1 MVYEFKNPAE
11 MGIYVNT
18 GRKTL
23 AAVKAE
29 LGADAVC
36 NFQLFNSDWTACCFT
51 KAGGKVLAD
60 DGYVYEGFGWN
71 AGGALCWDTSDH
83 AARYENFAGCLTVVK
98 DGAYPGY
105 PVPAALAGARG
116 RTAIGLKADGT
127 IVMFCVPDAQGLT
140 IPALAAK
147 LIALGC
153 RYAVNFD
160 GGGSAQCATPAGEV
174 KSARVVHTLFWLR
187 HAASDAPPALK
198 RGDRGRAVKSLQTL
212 LASWGQSCGWYGADG
227 DFGPDTA
234 NAVLRFQRVKGLK
247 PTGEADAKTW
257 KTLIG
262 GSGV

>member
-1 MVYEFKNPAE
+1 M
-11 MGIYVNT
+11 
-18 GRKTL
+18 
-23 AAVKAE
+23 
-29 LGADAVC
+29 LGV
-36 NFQLFNSDWTACCFT
+36 LFSI
-51 KAGGKVLAD
+51 
-60 DGYVYEGFGWN
+60 
-71 AGGALCWDTSDH
+71 
-83 AARYENFAGCLTVVK
+83 
-98 DGAYPGY
+98 
-105 PVPAALAGARG
+105 LAGAAMSIQGVMNTRLG
-116 RTAIGLKADGT
+116 ERIGTMEANAFVQCGAAVLS
-127 IVMFCVPDAQGLT
+127 
-140 IPALAAK
+140 LAAK

-160 GGGSAQCATPAGEV
+160 GGGSAQCTTPAGEV

-262 GSGV
+262 GRGV

>member
-23 AAVKAE
+23 AAVKTE

-71 AGGALCWDTSDH
+71 VGGALCWDTSDH

-105 PVPAALAGARG
+105 PIPAALAGARG

-160 GGGSAQCATPAGEV
+160 GGGSAQCTTPAGEV

-198 RGDRGRAVKSLQTL
+198 RGDREIGRAHV
-212 LASWGQSCGWYGADG
+212 
-227 DFGPDTA
+227 
-234 NAVLRFQRVKGLK
+234 
-247 PTGEADAKTW
+247 
-257 KTLIG
+257 
-262 GSGV
+262 